1 MTISHKQKG
10 ATLIV
15 SLIMLVVL
23 TLFAVSAINLSSVN
37 LRIVGNMQAQKM
49 MELVAQDGIERV
61 ISSASYFSLA
71 PTTQSYNIS
80 GYTVDVSAPVCIH
93 SVPATGYSAT
103 SGISPEDND
112 WELVAS
118 VSDPL
123 TGAALN
129 LHQGVRIRML
139 AGNCV

>member
-1 MTISHKQKG
+1 MKTLHAQRG

-23 TLFAVSAINLSSVN
+23 TLFAVSAINLSNTN
-37 LRIVGNMQAQKM
+37 LKIVGNMQAQKM
-49 MELVAQDGIERV
+49 MEMAAQDAVEQML
-61 ISSASYFSLA
+61 SS
-71 PTTQSYNIS
+71 PTFYGLTAAARNFTVS
-80 GYTVDVSAPVCIH
+80 GFNVAVAVPQCTL

-118 VSDPL
+118 VTDNL
-123 TGAALN
+123 TGAAMA
-129 LHQGVRIRML
+129 LHQGVRVRML
-139 AGNCV
+139 AGNCP

>member
-1 MTISHKQKG
+1 MKTLHAQRG

-23 TLFAVSAINLSSVN
+23 TLFAVSAINLSNTN
-37 LRIVGNMQAQKM
+37 LKIVGNMQAQKM
-49 MELVAQDGIERV
+49 MEMAAQDAVEQML
-61 ISSASYFSLA
+61 SS
-71 PTTQSYNIS
+71 PTFYGLTAAARNFTVS
-80 GYTVDVSAPVCIH
+80 GFNVAVAVPQCTL

-118 VSDPL
+118 VTDNF
-123 TGAALN
+123 TGAAMA
-129 LHQGVRIRML
+129 LHQGVRVRML
-139 AGNCV
+139 AGNCP

>member
-1 MTISHKQKG
+1 MKTLRRQRG

-23 TLFAVSAINLSSVN
+23 TLFAVSAINLSNTN
-37 LRIVGNMQAQKM
+37 LKIVGNMQAQKM
-49 MELVAQDGIERV
+49 MEMAAQDAVEQMLSSPTFYGLTAVAQN
-61 ISSASYFSLA
+61 FSVSGFNVAVAA
-71 PTTQSYNIS
+71 PL
-80 GYTVDVSAPVCIH
+80 CLF

-118 VSDPL
+118 VTDNL
-123 TGAALN
+123 TGAAMA
-129 LHQGVRIRML
+129 LHQGVRVRML
-139 AGNCV
+139 AGNCP